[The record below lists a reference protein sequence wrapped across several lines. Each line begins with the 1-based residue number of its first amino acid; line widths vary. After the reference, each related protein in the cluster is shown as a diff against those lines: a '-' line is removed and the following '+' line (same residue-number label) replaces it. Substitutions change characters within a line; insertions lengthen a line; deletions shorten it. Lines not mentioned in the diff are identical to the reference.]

1 MATTVVIDRSSVSS
15 TDSILSNVDEKNEVI
30 DYIGIADNIND
41 TGKILTFLKT
51 YTGKTETRNTK
62 KNSIFY

>member
-1 MATTVVIDRSSVSS
+1 MATTVVIVRSSVSS

-30 DYIGIADNIND
+30 DYISIAHKIND

-51 YTGKTETRNTK
+51 YVPEKRK
-62 KNSIFY
+62 LVAIKSLRLY